1 MEPRCGYGRSFRPTG
16 HGLPR
21 DWPPFSAES
30 RYLRFLR
37 PVDHLS
43 NEELTYLTEI
53 DYRTHFAWG
62 AELARG
68 REQPGIGLARY
79 VCPPDDPTIAEA
91 AVAVLDEYQG
101 RGLGGILLSLLAE
114 SALENGVERF
124 RSYVL
129 SDNRKVLAA
138 LAEPG
143 IERRDEENMIRFDI
157 PLPLACSCRS
167 RFRPLRNA
175 ASCGARRSRDSTA
188 PPVDRLSRTRLARF
202 EQTLPAELSERMQP
216 IRRPLRSRCDRANTG
231 RSSQP
236 DG

>member
-1 MEPRCGYGRSFRPTG
+1 VDANDAFIRNRTTIVDLADGTPVRIRPIIPADRPRIAE
-16 HGLPR
+16 GLAAL
-21 DWPPFSAES
+21 SAES

-43 NEELTYLTEI
+43 AEELTYLTEI

-62 AELARG
+62 AELVRARE
-68 REQPGIGLARY
+68 RAGIGLARY
-79 VCPPDDPTIAEA
+79 VCLPEDPSTAEA
-91 AVAVLDEYQG
+91 AIAVLDAYQG

-143 IERRDEENMIRFDI
+143 IERREEDNMVRFDI
-157 PLPLACSCRS
+157 PLPLPAH
-167 RFRPLRNA
+167 A
-175 ASCGARRSRDSTA
+175 VRDSALYETLRA
-188 PPVDRLSRTRLARF
+188 VARGEVEIRPP
-202 EQTLPAELSERMQP
+202 
-216 IRRPLRSRCDRANTG
+216 RR
-231 RSSQP
+231 
-236 DG
+236 

>member
-1 MEPRCGYGRSFRPTG
+1 MEANDEFIQIRTTIVKLSDGTPVRVRPIVPADRARIAQ
-16 HGLPR
+16 GLAAL
-21 DWPPFSAES
+21 SAES

-68 REQPGIGLARY
+68 RERPGIGLARY

-143 IERRDEENMIRFDI
+143 IERRDEENMVRFDI
-157 PLPLACSCRS
+157 PLPLPAH
-167 RFRPLRNA
+167 A
-175 ASCGARRSRDSTA
+175 VRDSALYETLRA
-188 PPVDRLSRTRLARF
+188 VARGEIEIRPP
-202 EQTLPAELSERMQP
+202 
-216 IRRPLRSRCDRANTG
+216 RR
-231 RSSQP
+231 
-236 DG
+236 

>member
-1 MEPRCGYGRSFRPTG
+1 MDANDEFIRIRTTIVKLSDGTPVRVRPIVPADRPRIAQ
-16 HGLPR
+16 GLAAL
-21 DWPPFSAES
+21 SSES

-62 AELARG
+62 AELVRG
-68 REQPGIGLARY
+68 RERPGIGLARY

-114 SALENGVERF
+114 SALKNGVERF

-143 IERRDEENMIRFDI
+143 IGRLEEENMVRFDI
-157 PLPLACSCRS
+157 PLPL
-167 RFRPLRNA
+167 P
-175 ASCGARRSRDSTA
+175 ARAVRDSALYDTLRA
-188 PPVDRLSRTRLARF
+188 VARGEVEIRPP
-202 EQTLPAELSERMQP
+202 
-216 IRRPLRSRCDRANTG
+216 RR
-231 RSSQP
+231 
-236 DG
+236 

>member
-1 MEPRCGYGRSFRPTG
+1 MDPNDEFIRKRTTIVDLADGTPVRIRPIIPADRPRIAE
-16 HGLPR
+16 GLAAL
-21 DWPPFSAES
+21 SAES

-43 NEELTYLTEI
+43 PEELTYLTEI

-62 AELARG
+62 AELVRD
-68 REQPGIGLARY
+68 REHQGIGLARY
-79 VCPPDDPTIAEA
+79 VCLPEDPTTAEA
-91 AVAVLDEYQG
+91 AIAVLDAYQG

-143 IERRDEENMIRFDI
+143 IERREEDGMVRFDI
-157 PLPLACSCRS
+157 PLPLPAH
-167 RFRPLRNA
+167 A
-175 ASCGARRSRDSTA
+175 VRDSALYETLRA
-188 PPVDRLSRTRLARF
+188 VARGEAKIRPP
-202 EQTLPAELSERMQP
+202 
-216 IRRPLRSRCDRANTG
+216 RR
-231 RSSQP
+231 
-236 DG
+236 